1 MWPTHI
7 DRLSNPN
14 TRSIRMQCICQDLSR
29 KRSPSSC
36 SESPNWKRIT
46 PLDYEVKQCSS
57 ENWPVKWKY
66 NSVGILR
73 IVGKFETVE
82 ISVTFQNYYEIE
94 TTA

>member
-1 MWPTHI
+1 VWPTHI

-14 TRSIRMQCICQDLSR
+14 TRSIRMQCISQ
-29 KRSPSSC
+29 
-36 SESPNWKRIT
+36 ENPNWKRIT

-66 NSVGILR
+66 NSVGVLR